1 MCYYTIRKGKGKPS
15 VRLAEWLGKAE
26 MLPQTRRKEKENKK
40 MKSYSE
46 MSLAELRRT
55 IDRIDGDLRNF
66 PSMSHDE
73 KMSLNYERGQ
83 AMGVFLRKITAILDE
98 CDENA

>member
-1 MCYYTIRKGKGKPS
+1 
-15 VRLAEWLGKAE
+15 
-26 MLPQTRRKEKENKK
+26 

-98 CDENA
+98 CEENA